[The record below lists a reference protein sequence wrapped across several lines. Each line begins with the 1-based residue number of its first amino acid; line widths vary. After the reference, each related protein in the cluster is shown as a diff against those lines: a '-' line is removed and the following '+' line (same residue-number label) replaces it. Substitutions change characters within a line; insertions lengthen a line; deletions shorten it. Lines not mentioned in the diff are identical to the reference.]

1 MRHVADGELH
11 AWLDGALD
19 QLGEARTREVREHL
33 RTCGACRE
41 KLVLEEAL
49 RARADE
55 VLALSAPAVDEAP
68 PFEALLARARTDE
81 GGRSGGRRLS
91 RAARMGWAAS
101 VVVALGA
108 GWIARELGLHPLSTP
123 DGVPST
129 GAPDRVT
136 DAAPAAISPA
146 GATGS
151 EAGSAVDLASA
162 STSAS
167 AGRADT
173 TVPAAAERSAP
184 PNDEPLLAAEV
195 EPTPPLAPDALATAL
210 EEAGVPPARTELAT
224 WLAPPRDL
232 PSLAAPAER
241 VQAEPPATQRLAGAV
256 PAERAGEGTPRRG
269 APRQELATSSVVP
282 LAAPTAIGLRAR
294 PDSVSAAVPE
304 LFREA
309 RPELGGRGSGAMA
322 VVAGTD
328 EAVDLTVPGL
338 EVLAGGVARGGSRS
352 PRAPG
357 AAAAAVGG
365 HPRDP
370 LRALRRGGRRG
381 GDRPARH
388 ARGRPPATRLEPGR
402 PRARRR
408 VAGRSRPHDGRG
420 ARDAGGAG
428 EQREVTAG
436 EALAFPGISQLI
448 N

>member
-68 PFEALLARARTDE
+68 PFEALLERARTDE

-195 EPTPPLAPDALATAL
+195 EPAPPLAPDALATAL

-338 EVLAGGVARGGSRS
+338 EVLRVEW
-352 PRAPG
+352 PDVAPG
-357 AAAAAVGG
+357 HRGLRVLQRLLSGDTLEIRFVRSGAVGG
-365 HPRDP
+365 EVGTDP
-370 LRALRRGGRRG
+370 LATLVGAPLRPGWSQVVRVHGDGWLVARAPMTGAALETLVERVSSGR
-381 GDRPARH
+381 
-388 ARGRPPATRLEPGR
+388 
-402 PRARRR
+402 
-408 VAGRSRPHDGRG
+408 
-420 ARDAGGAG
+420 
-428 EQREVTAG
+428 
-436 EALAFPGISQLI
+436 
-448 N
+448 